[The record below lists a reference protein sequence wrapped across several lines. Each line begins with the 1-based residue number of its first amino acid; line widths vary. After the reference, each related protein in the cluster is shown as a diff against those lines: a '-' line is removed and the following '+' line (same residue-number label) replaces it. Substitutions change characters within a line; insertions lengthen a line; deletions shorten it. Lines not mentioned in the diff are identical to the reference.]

1 MTCPSCNTETSSPV
15 GKYLGTNRVFSNLSL
30 AGCTSCNLVYAAP
43 MPTNNELDA
52 YYKNYWHGDVAS
64 SISSTRHYYLAQA
77 ITRIRYLKKN
87 IDFSDVRKILDVG
100 AGPGLFMQALKYEK
114 LSAAYYAIEPDTV
127 ERNKLSKNKEVSATY
142 ASINDVPI
150 EDKYDLI
157 ILSHVLEHVASPN
170 AFIANLMKRLT
181 LGGLMFVEVPN
192 NDHLYKQHFEPH
204 VLFFSAQSLNGL
216 LAKHGKVIDLCSVGM
231 KYSIPKQASGNP
243 HGKVQQVLRELA
255 KMFLIWINVITI
267 EKIIQR
273 NHIDAYGDDRQWLR
287 ALLKT

>member
-1 MTCPSCNTETSSPV
+1 
-15 GKYLGTNRVFSNLSL
+15 
-30 AGCTSCNLVYAAP
+30 
-43 MPTNNELDA
+43 
-52 YYKNYWHGDVAS
+52 
-64 SISSTRHYYLAQA
+64 
-77 ITRIRYLKKN
+77 
-87 IDFSDVRKILDVG
+87 
-100 AGPGLFMQALKYEK
+100 
-114 LSAAYYAIEPDTV
+114 
-127 ERNKLSKNKEVSATY
+127 
-142 ASINDVPI
+142 
-150 EDKYDLI
+150 
-157 ILSHVLEHVASPN
+157 
-170 AFIANLMKRLT
+170 
-181 LGGLMFVEVPN
+181 MFVEVPN